1 MIAVAALS
9 IAACG
14 SNSDSSVAPTADSPG
29 RAEAATTGSGGDPLG
44 SAPAAAGAQF
54 DTAYNTDLRA
64 LALAESRRG
73 ADESSQDRAVIQ
85 TGSVSLRSNDVAKAL
100 FNLQR
105 LLDDH
110 DGLIDDERTVTDKK
124 GEVRMSRLVVRVPSA
139 DFDATMTGLARLGI
153 LTESTRKAKDV
164 TTQVIDTDVRIR
176 AQQESLERV
185 EALLARARSIR
196 DIVSIEAQLTRRQA
210 ELDALKATQ
219 AYLKDQTE
227 MSTITVYLERTDKE
241 TAPPA
246 PKKHHNPFVAGLI
259 AGWDAFSDVA
269 GGLAKAT
276 GASLPFLG
284 VLALLAWPLLL
295 LVRRFAVWSRRTTEV
310 AAATEA

>member
-54 DTAYNTDLRA
+54 DTAYNTDRRA
-64 LALAESRRG
+64 RALAESRRG
-73 ADESSQDRAVIQ
+73 ADESSQ
-85 TGSVSLRSNDVAKAL
+85 
-100 FNLQR
+100 
-105 LLDDH
+105 DH

-185 EALLARARSIR
+185 EALLAQARSIR